1 VPGTCRI
8 RDYEGSR
15 LGKEKPGGLAPPVQH
30 PGGGRTWLKANL
42 HTVPH
47 EKGWANRRE
56 GAKRISKVFRTKA
69 EAQAAGA
76 GPRSAIEWST

>member
-1 VPGTCRI
+1 M
-8 RDYEGSR
+8 
-15 LGKEKPGGLAPPVQH
+15 A
-30 PGGGRTWLKANL
+30 KANV